1 MNPAEADLVRH
12 ELASLTR
19 RAEAAESLR
28 DQFKRER
35 DEARAILARVRTSLG
50 EVHNDPATDGRPVG
64 ALSNE

>member
-28 DQFKRER
+28 DQYKRER
-35 DEARAILARVRTSLG
+35 DAARAILARVRTSLN
-50 EVHNDPATDGRPVG
+50 EAHNDPGSDGRPAG
-64 ALSNE
+64 SES